1 MLRRHRLNVTLAT
14 LVGLAVATMWA
25 SRVIPDALTANAALL
40 AIAAVKGRRL
50 ALDYLDLRTAPAMW
64 RGLVSAWVFFIAAFT
79 FASSALTHLI

>member
-1 MLRRHRLNVTLAT
+1 M
-14 LVGLAVATMWA
+14 LVGLAMATMWA
-25 SRVIPDALTANAALL
+25 SRLIPDALTANAAFL